1 MNKLP
6 KKARETKFVQ
16 RTSPLDGSI
25 FLQTLVLSVFRSGVI
40 VLDQLA
46 QTAQR
51 LDSNLRITGQA
62 FKQRFNA
69 LAVEF
74 LKAMFAEALQMAVAG
89 EAQILP
95 LLSAFSEVNLLD
107 STTVTLPENLKT
119 EFPGCGGA
127 GAKAAAKLYLVLNY
141 LTGGYQQM
149 RIEAG
154 RKADQDMG
162 EKFLAGHRSGALWLF
177 DLGFFNAPFLAQIA
191 RAASFFVCRLAA
203 SQTVFYCHCAG
214 GKLEPFDL
222 DHFLRRAPRQL
233 FEIEVVFGPRQEVTA
248 RLIIAPV
255 PKAVAAQRRRKARE
269 KARTNGRQPTQK
281 TLSRCDWTLLL
292 TNTGAEQLPTS
303 TVLEVYR
310 VRWQV
315 ELAFKLF
322 KSEAKLETTRGSE
335 KHRVQC
341 EFYAKLIALLL
352 FNRLAGV
359 AESLAGEKISPAK
372 LWRRMRD
379 ETSELKQLLGQGTAA
394 TVGEVLKA
402 LLRYA
407 KPRPSTRR
415 RLAEVAKQARQVKL
429 KDPLGDSE
437 KKRRTKAEAIKA
449 FTRSLKRY
457 KVTLN
462 AEPLSSQRTTSL
474 P

>member
-1 MNKLP
+1 M
-6 KKARETKFVQ
+6 
-16 RTSPLDGSI
+16 
-25 FLQTLVLSVFRSGVI
+25 
-40 VLDQLA
+40 LDQLA
-46 QTAQR
+46 RTAHR
-51 LDSNLRITGQA
+51 LNAGIRITGQA
-62 FKQRFNA
+62 FKERFNP

-74 LKAMFAEALQMAVAG
+74 LKAMFAEALKMTLPEQ
-89 EAQILP
+89 AQIFP

-107 STTVTLPENLKT
+107 STTVTLPETLKT

-141 LTGGYQQM
+141 LTGSYQQM

-162 EKFLAGHRSGALWLF
+162 QKFLAQHRSGALWLF

-203 SQTVFYCHCAG
+203 SQTVFYCSRADG
-214 GKLEPFDL
+214 GLEPFDL
-222 DHFLRRAPRQL
+222 DQCLRRAPRQW
-233 FEIEVVFGPRQEVTA
+233 FETEVVFGPKQEVRA
-248 RLIIAPV
+248 RLMIAPV
-255 PKAVAAQRRRKARE
+255 PKEVAAERRRKARE
-269 KARTNGRQPTQK
+269 KARTNGRQPTHK
-281 TLSRCDWTLLL
+281 TLNRCDWTLLL
-292 TNTGAEQLPTS
+292 SNASAEQLPTS

-322 KSEAKLETTRGSE
+322 KSEAKLETTLGRE
-335 KHRVQC
+335 KYRVQC

-352 FNRLAGV
+352 FNRLVGV
-359 AESLAGEKISPAK
+359 AEGLAGEKISPAK

-379 ETSELKQLLGQGTAA
+379 EASELKQFLGQGTAA
-394 TVGEVLKA
+394 ALGELLNF

-407 KPRPSTRR
+407 KPRPWTRP
-415 RLAEVAKQARQVKL
+415 RLAEAAKQARQVSL
-429 KDPLGDSE
+429 KDPLGGSE
-437 KKRRTKAEAIKA
+437 KKLRTKTETTKA
-449 FTRSLKRY
+449 FTRSLKSR

-462 AEPLSSQRTTSL
+462 SEQLGIQRTASL
-474 P
+474 PQAYSLTLATWTATSRKCSKSPSTGRRAPSR

>member
-1 MNKLP
+1 M
-6 KKARETKFVQ
+6 
-16 RTSPLDGSI
+16 
-25 FLQTLVLSVFRSGVI
+25 
-40 VLDQLA
+40 LDQLA
-46 QTAQR
+46 HTAHR
-51 LDSNLRITGQA
+51 LNAGIRITGQA
-62 FKQRFNA
+62 FKERFNP

-74 LKAMFAEALQMAVAG
+74 LKAMFAEALKMTLSEQAR
-89 EAQILP
+89 ILP
-95 LLSAFSEVNLLD
+95 LLCVFSEVNLLD
-107 STTVTLPENLKT
+107 STTVTLPETLKT

-162 EKFLAGHRSGALWLF
+162 QKFLAQHQSGALWLF

-203 SQTVFYCHCAG
+203 SQTVFYCHRSG
-214 GKLEPFDL
+214 GGLAPFDL
-222 DHFLRRAPRQL
+222 DQFLRRAPRQL
-233 FEIEVVFGPRQEVTA
+233 FETAVVFGPKQEVRA

-255 PKAVAAQRRRKARE
+255 PKEVAAERRRKTRE
-269 KARTNGRQPTQK
+269 KARTNGRQPTQR
-281 TLSRCDWTLLL
+281 TLHRCDWTLLVS
-292 TNTGAEQLPTS
+292 NASAEQLPTS

-322 KSEAKLETTRGSE
+322 KSEARLETTLGRE
-335 KHRVQC
+335 KYRVQS

-379 ETSELKQLLGQGTAA
+379 EASDLKRFLGHGTAA
-394 TVGEVLKA
+394 ALGEMLHF
-402 LLRYA
+402 LLPYA
-407 KPRPSTRR
+407 KPRPSTRP
-415 RLAEVAKQARQVKL
+415 RLAEAAKQARQVTL
-429 KDPLGDSE
+429 KDPLGKSG
-437 KKRRTKAEAIKA
+437 KKRKTKAETTKA
-449 FTRSLKRY
+449 FTRALKSR

-462 AEPLSSQRTTSL
+462 SEQLGIQRTSSL

>member
-1 MNKLP
+1 
-6 KKARETKFVQ
+6 
-16 RTSPLDGSI
+16 
-25 FLQTLVLSVFRSGVI
+25 VLNVFQFGVI
-40 VLDQLA
+40 VLDHLA
-46 QTAQR
+46 QTAHR
-51 LDSNLRITGQA
+51 LNADIRITGQA
-62 FKQRFNA
+62 FKERFNA

-74 LKAMFAEALQMAVAG
+74 LKAMFAEALTMTVPG
-89 EAQILP
+89 GAQILP

-107 STTVTLPENLKT
+107 STTVTLPETLKK

-127 GAKAAAKLYLVLNY
+127 GAQAAAKLYLVLNY

-162 EKFLAGHRSGALWLF
+162 EKFLAGHRAGALWLF

-203 SQTVFYCHCAG
+203 SQTVFYCRRAAG
-214 GKLEPFDL
+214 ELEPFDL
-222 DHFLRRAPRQL
+222 DLFLRRAPRRL
-233 FEIEVVFGPRQEVTA
+233 FEIEVVFGPKQEVSA

-255 PKAVAAQRRRKARE
+255 PKEVAAQRRRKVRE

-281 TLSRCDWTLLL
+281 TLHRCDWTLLL
-292 TNTGAEQLPTS
+292 TNTSAQQLPTT

-322 KSEAKLETTRGSE
+322 KSEAKLESTRGYE
-335 KHRVQC
+335 KHRIQC

-352 FNRLAGV
+352 FNRLSGV
-359 AESLAGEKISPAK
+359 AESLAGEKVSSAK

-379 ETSELKQLLGQGTAA
+379 EVSDLRLVLGQGTAPA
-394 TVGEVLKA
+394 LREMLLF

-407 KPRPSTRR
+407 KPRPSTRP
-415 RLAEVAKQARQVKL
+415 RLAEVAKQARQVTL
-429 KDPLGDSE
+429 KDPLGKPG
-437 KKRRTKAEAIKA
+437 KKRRTNAETTKA
-449 FTRSLKRY
+449 FTRPLKSH

-462 AEPLSSQRTTSL
+462 SEQLGIQRTVSL